1 MEKVVIMGEERITI
15 SIRKDLYEKI
25 KKEIEDS
32 DEFKSP
38 EEFIEFVLEQ
48 VLEEEE
54 EEASY
59 SEEEEEEIKERLRSL
74 GYL

>member
-1 MEKVVIMGEERITI
+1 MSEEKVTVQ
-15 SIRKDLYEKI
+15 IRKDLYEKI

-32 DEFKSP
+32 DEFKTP
-38 EEFIEFVLEQ
+38 EEFIEFVIEQ

-54 EEASY
+54 EESSY
-59 SEEEEEEIKERLRSL
+59 TEEEEEEIKERLRSL